1 MSMSAFTL
9 SHSEMVLSAL
19 LFLVEFCWKLVR
31 FFELKASIRR
41 NGDDLSEMGHF
52 AHRTE
57 NNDRS
62 RNIVGVPGIDSDA

>member
-9 SHSEMVLSAL
+9 SHSERILLAL

-52 AHRTE
+52 ARRAE
-57 NNDRS
+57 NSDRCK
-62 RNIVGVPGIDSDA
+62 NIVGVPGIDSDA